1 METFVGDS
9 VSITLDTGIDLTGYT
24 QILIKYEKPDK
35 STGSWVPVISGSEG
49 MRFNTSTATLN
60 QRGTWR
66 LQAFVAFG
74 AIRLHGKW
82 AMMRVFAPL
91 YD

>member
-9 VSITLDTGIDLTGYT
+9 VSITLDTGIDLTGWT

-35 STGSWVPVISGSEG
+35 TTGFWTPIISGTES
-49 MRFNTSTATLN
+49 MRFNTDTSILD
-60 QRGTWR
+60 QRGTWK

-74 AIRLHGKW
+74 LNRLHGKW
-82 AMMRVFAPL
+82 ARMKVFAPI
-91 YD
+91 YS